1 MAKSMLHERGMPHYL
16 WAEAV
21 HTAVHL
27 LNRCPTKALDNITP
41 FEAYSG
47 RKPCIAHLRIFGA
60 LCYGHVPK
68 ELKHKLESK
77 SVKGIFVGYATYE
90 KGYRV
95 FDPVT
100 KKLIL
105 SIDIVF

>member
-1 MAKSMLHERGMPHYL
+1 M
-16 WAEAV
+16 
-21 HTAVHL
+21 HTAVYL

-47 RKPCIAHLRIFGA
+47 RKPSIAYMRIFGA
-60 LCYGHVPK
+60 LCYVHVSK
-68 ELKHKLESK
+68 GLRHKFESK

-95 FDPVT
+95 FHPVT

-105 SIDIVF
+105 SRDIVFDEETT